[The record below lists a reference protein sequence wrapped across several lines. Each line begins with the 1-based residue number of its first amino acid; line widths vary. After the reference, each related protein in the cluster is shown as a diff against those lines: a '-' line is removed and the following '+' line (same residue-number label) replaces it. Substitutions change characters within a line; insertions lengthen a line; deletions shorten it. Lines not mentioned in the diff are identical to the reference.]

1 MDAKAIEALSNL
13 LLTKEN
19 LAVMVAA
26 WTILSVAKRV
36 LPGLFQKSVMARL
49 LPLLPM
55 LLCMAMVW
63 LPGIRPE
70 GVDWG
75 WLLVLGVVLG
85 WGVGN
90 LHKVLKQTVL
100 GQDALIQ
107 NEKKPKK
114 TVTVDEEGG
123 VTVDGD

>member
-1 MDAKAIEALSNL
+1 MDAKAIEALSSL

-19 LAVMVAA
+19 LGVMVAA
-26 WTILSVAKRV
+26 WTILSVAKKV
-36 LPGLFQKSVMARL
+36 LPGLFKKSVMARI

-55 LLCMAMVW
+55 VLCMGMVW
-63 LPGIRPE
+63 LPGIRPK

-85 WGVGN
+85 WGVGS

-107 NEKKPKK
+107 AKKPEK
-114 TVTVDEEGG
+114 TVTVDEEGE